1 MSNGPYGATLRQMHA
16 LFNEGT
22 VSGLTDAEL
31 LRRFTAR
38 AGEDAESAFSVLM
51 DRHGPMVMRV
61 CRRVLHDAQDIDD
74 AFQATFLVLVRKAG
88 RLTVKDSLGPWLHG
102 VALRAASCARS
113 TAARRGVHERRAA
126 EMRAESTVDDM
137 PDDLGKILHDEIH
150 RLPERYRAPIVL
162 CCLEGLTQGQAALSL
177 GWPVGTVQSGLA
189 RGRDRLR
196 DRLRRRGVAPSVIV
210 TGLSPPEIPAGAIGA
225 AGAVLRTAVNARSI
239 AGVVP
244 ATTAALVRNV
254 IWSMM
259 MTKLKWVAAA
269 LLAASGAA
277 MVASWNFQP
286 PTVATPPPAIVQEPA
301 RAAGGFLGAAD
312 DDPGNDEERRRDYLI
327 ATIGNSLTAGDGRIV
342 NREAIL
348 YKNGTVKLWSFDA
361 HSAIGEPLRHKG
373 PIRNLAFLD
382 KANLLVTTSDDGMK
396 LWDAVSGTPKS
407 EIEGPPNPLLGY
419 CYSAKTGR
427 FVTIEAGRR
436 AVSLRDAST
445 FKSLSSFPC
454 DGPPALATALTE
466 DGATLIT
473 FREDRAVEL
482 RDLATS
488 QIFATLRPP
497 SVVADIVRPDRSID
511 RSKLE
516 RIGGRFWE
524 IVQLLGPRR
533 PRPQQ

>member
-1 MSNGPYGATLRQMHA
+1 VSNGPYGSTLRQMHA

-22 VSGLTDAEL
+22 VGGLTDAEL
-31 LRRFTAR
+31 LQRFTAR
-38 AGEDAESAFSVLM
+38 AGEDAESAFSVLI

-61 CRRVLHDAQDIDD
+61 CRRVLRDTQDIDD

-88 RLTVKDSLGPWLHG
+88 RLTIKDSLGPWLHG

-113 TAARRGVHERRAA
+113 TAARRRMHERRAA
-126 EMRAESTVDDM
+126 EMRAESTVDGI

-196 DRLRRRGVAPSVIV
+196 DRLRRRGVAPSVLLA
-210 TGLSPPEIPAGAIGA
+210 GLVPSEIPAGAIGA
-225 AGAVLRTAVNARSI
+225 AGAVLRMAANGRSI

-244 ATTAALVRNV
+244 ATTATLVGKVMR
-254 IWSMM
+254 SMM
-259 MTKLKWVAAA
+259 MTKLKWVAAP
-269 LLAASGAA
+269 LLAASGVA
-277 MVASWNFQP
+277 MGASWNFQP
-286 PTVATPPPAIVQEPA
+286 RTVATPPPAIVQEPA
-301 RAAGGFLGAAD
+301 RPAGGIQAAAD
-312 DDPGNDEERRRDYLI
+312 DDPGNDKERKKDYLI
-327 ATIGNSLTAGDGRIV
+327 ATIGSSLKTGDGRIM

-348 YKNGTVKLWSFDA
+348 YKDGTVKLWSFDA
-361 HSAIGEPLRHKG
+361 HAPIGEPLRHKG

-382 KANLLVTTSDDGMK
+382 EANLLVTTSDDSMK
-396 LWDAVSGTPKS
+396 LWDAASGTPKG
-407 EIEGPPNPLLGY
+407 EIEGPPNPLLHY

-427 FVTIEAGRR
+427 FVTIEPGRR

-445 FKSLSSFPC
+445 FKSLSSFRC
-454 DGPPALATALTE
+454 DGPPAFGAALTE
-466 DGATLIT
+466 DGATLVT

-488 QIFATLRPP
+488 QVFATLGPP
-497 SVVADIVRPDRSID
+497 SVVADVVRPDRSID
-511 RSKLE
+511 HSKLD
-516 RIGGRFWE
+516 RNGGRFWE
-524 IVQLLGPRR
+524 IVPLLEPRR
-533 PRPQQ
+533 SRPQQ